1 MSNLGYFVVGL
12 GLLAGYLVA
21 MAAVLF
27 GAAGTLAVP
36 MPPHRLRRLVRRC
49 RFGRIVRRDVAHG
62 RALTRLLREAYADG
76 RARA

>member
-1 MSNLGYFVVGL
+1 MSNLRYFALGL

-36 MPPHRLRRLVRRC
+36 ISWSYLAVFAVLC
-49 RFGRIVRRDVAHG
+49 VAAG
-62 RALTRLLREAYADG
+62 VAVIC
-76 RARA
+76 

>member
-1 MSNLGYFVVGL
+1 MSNLGYFALGL

-36 MPPHRLRRLVRRC
+36 ISWSYLAVFAVLC
-49 RFGRIVRRDVAHG
+49 VAAG
-62 RALTRLLREAYADG
+62 VAVIC
-76 RARA
+76 

>member
-1 MSNLGYFVVGL
+1 MSNLGYFALRL

-36 MPPHRLRRLVRRC
+36 MFWSYLAVFAVLCVAASVPVYLLSPDLVKER
-49 RFGRIVRRDVAHG
+49 VRP
-62 RALTRLLREAYADG
+62 EAIAPS
-76 RARA
+76 